1 MEDMCTSR
9 FAWLLQI
16 SSATRTLAAQ
26 LCSLNSDPSQDP
38 ELALERAMH
47 LMFDLVSNQMHALG
61 AQENSIVRL
70 GSRLNW
76 QDDRFDTDSTPQ
88 HGPHLVEH
96 GALPL
101 GPSKSFPEV
110 YEFDGRPPV
119 DDALRHSRYALIA
132 GMKVVIYQIADKYES
147 VQNALK
153 KLWWHLMGEMTTNH
167 YLITWHDG
175 FVIAQAWEHLGF
187 GKQFC
192 FLENFEVHHYAI
204 FRWQQTAA
212 LACVKEPSVRQTDSY
227 LTDCC
232 QEMRCSGFT
241 RFWRTGV
248 LGLEN
253 DHFLRTF
260 WRLEDVF
267 SNHVVNLVDDEQR
280 ENISEYYDEITARE
294 YLSHNDCPICYDL
307 YQTRAEIRAH
317 EDQSAPNTVDE
328 AHEVGPA
335 HDLRPLR
342 L

>member
-70 GSRLNW
+70 GSQLNW

-253 DHFLRTF
+253 DHYALFGASRMSSLITLSTSLMTSSVR
-260 WRLEDVF
+260 
-267 SNHVVNLVDDEQR
+267 
-280 ENISEYYDEITARE
+280 ISPSITTRSRRA
-294 YLSHNDCPICYDL
+294 NTCPTTI
-307 YQTRAEIRAH
+307 A
-317 EDQSAPNTVDE
+317 QSAMICTKLALKFEHTKTSQLPTQLTRLTRTV
-328 AHEVGPA
+328 P
-335 HDLRPLR
+335 PMT
-342 L
+342 